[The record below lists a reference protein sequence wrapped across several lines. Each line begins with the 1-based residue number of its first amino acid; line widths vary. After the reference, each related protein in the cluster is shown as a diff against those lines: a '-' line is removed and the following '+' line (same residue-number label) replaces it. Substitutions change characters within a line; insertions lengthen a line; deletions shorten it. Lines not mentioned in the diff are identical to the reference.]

1 MRKRTLVVSGL
12 AVGLLLVATACFYVE
27 NMHPVALFTADQVT
41 GNSPLDVNFDASD
54 SYDLD
59 GSIVQY
65 AWDFNDGQ
73 TASAT
78 IATMGHQFTV
88 QSESKVFRVV
98 LTVTDDAGAND
109 QAVKDI
115 TVSP

>member
-27 NMHPVALFTADQVT
+27 NMHPVALFTADQLT
-41 GNSPLDVNFDASD
+41 GNSPLDVDFDASD

-59 GSIVQY
+59 GSIVEY
-65 AWDFNDGQ
+65 AWDFEDGQ

-78 IATMGHQFTV
+78 IATMVHQFTV
-88 QSESKVFRVV
+88 QSESKVFRVL